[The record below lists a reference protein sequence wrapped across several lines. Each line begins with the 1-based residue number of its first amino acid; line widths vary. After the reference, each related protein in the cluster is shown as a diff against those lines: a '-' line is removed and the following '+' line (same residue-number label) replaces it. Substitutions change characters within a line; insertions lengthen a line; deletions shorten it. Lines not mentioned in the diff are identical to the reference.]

1 MGERWLYWSLHNNCV
16 FKILLRH
23 LNEWKFPISEMSKLF
38 FQIEGEREVFDTKI
52 ISHTHFNQ
60 KKAQFL

>member
-1 MGERWLYWSLHNNCV
+1 
-16 FKILLRH
+16 
-23 LNEWKFPISEMSKLF
+23 MSKLF

-60 KKAQFL
+60 KKHNFCKLMFFIVLDLVWKLRSFEGFLNLNTTY